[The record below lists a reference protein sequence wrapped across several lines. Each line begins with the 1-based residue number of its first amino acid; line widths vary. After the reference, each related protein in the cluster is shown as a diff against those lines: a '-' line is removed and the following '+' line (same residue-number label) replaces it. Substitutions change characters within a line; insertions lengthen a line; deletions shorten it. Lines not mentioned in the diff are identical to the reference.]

1 MVTTAEPILD
11 AEIDAY
17 VDGQMDLD
25 RRIEIEALLARNP
38 PLASRVMDALRL
50 RDELRAAFGGE
61 PEIPPAPLVRKRT
74 ERLARRLQGSRSRTR
89 MVVGLK
95 RAAAAALLVGAGW
108 AANAALGP
116 LLIGTVFAYPQAPAY
131 VSDAVM
137 SHRTALLRA
146 GMRSQVET
154 PEFDRDEVRAATAI
168 VVPKLPRDWKVLD
181 AQVFPSKYG
190 PSLQMAIETP
200 DLGLISF
207 YAVRPGVFD
216 MEAPVVR
223 AMEGAQAAYWQ
234 VADVA
239 YTLVAQ
245 HRGEELL
252 ARAQRFAGKL
262 DPYKTKP
269 GARP

>member
-1 MVTTAEPILD
+1 
-11 AEIDAY
+11 
-17 VDGQMDLD
+17 
-25 RRIEIEALLARNP
+25 
-38 PLASRVMDALRL
+38 
-50 RDELRAAFGGE
+50 
-61 PEIPPAPLVRKRT
+61 RT
-74 ERLARRLQGSRSRTR
+74 ERLARRLQESRARAR

-95 RAAAAALLVGAGW
+95 RAAAAVLLVGAGW

-116 LLIGTVFAYPQAPAY
+116 LLIGSVFAYPQAPAY
-131 VSDAVM
+131 VADAVM

-146 GMRSQVET
+146 QMRSQVET
-154 PEFDRDEVRAATAI
+154 PEFDRDEIRAATAI
-168 VVPKLPRDWKVLD
+168 VVPKLPRDWKIVD

-207 YAVRPGVFD
+207 YAVRPGVFG
-216 MEAPVVR
+216 MEAPVLR
-223 AMEGAQAAYWQ
+223 AMEDGAQAAHWQ

-252 ARAQRFAGKL
+252 VRAQRFAGKL
-262 DPYKTKP
+262 DPYKTKT